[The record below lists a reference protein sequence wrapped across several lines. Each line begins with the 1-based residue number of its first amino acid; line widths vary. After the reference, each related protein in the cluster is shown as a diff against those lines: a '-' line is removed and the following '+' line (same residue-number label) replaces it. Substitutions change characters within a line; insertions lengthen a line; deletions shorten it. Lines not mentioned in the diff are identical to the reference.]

1 MRLLAK
7 SKVRSMAVIL
17 AGFVAIG
24 SSSAAMAQSSPDS
37 EKLQTAQSSPGLVKF
52 QKEQAAANANTVT
65 IMAAGR
71 SGTYIKLVEDLQN
84 VLDDTRGND
93 LRILPVIGRGGAQ
106 NMRDILMLKGVDM
119 GLTESGYFAYFKNR
133 DPQLYGNVD
142 RVIHYIAKLYNAEF
156 HVMARKNIRSLEQ
169 LRGQKVNFWK
179 PLSATDIGSQTV
191 FRILGIDVEPVY
203 LDQDLATLK
212 LKNGEIAAMARM
224 AGSPLPAFTGIKPED
239 NLHFV
244 PLTDPQNPNPNYTKL
259 LEVYLPAKLT
269 SEAYPAVIP
278 QGQAVQTVATSV
290 VLATYAWPKGT
301 ERYRRVARFVDRFF
315 SNFQE
320 LRQEPRN
327 PKWRSINLAAQV
339 PGWTRFAAAE
349 EWLAT
354 NRNAPSSDLKTAFN
368 RFLTTFQQSTGVQD
382 ISDQQRQELFNEFV
396 RWYNTQR

>member
-1 MRLLAK
+1 MRLLER
-7 SKVRSMAVIL
+7 SKVRVTAVVL
-17 AGFVAIG
+17 AFFVALG
-24 SSSAAMAQSSPDS
+24 SAGAAMAQSSPDS
-37 EKLQTAQSSPGLVKF
+37 AKLQTAQSSPGSAKF
-52 QKEQAAANANTVT
+52 QKESAAANANTVT

-133 DPQLYGNVD
+133 DQQLYGNVD

-156 HVMARKNIRSLEQ
+156 HVMARRDIRSLEQ
-169 LRGQKVNFWK
+169 LRGKKVNFWK

-224 AGSPLPAFTGIKPED
+224 AGSPLPAFTGIKPGD
-239 NLHFV
+239 GLHFV
-244 PLTDPQNPNPNYTKL
+244 PLTDPQNPNPNYAKL
-259 LEVYLPAKLT
+259 LEVYLPATLKA
-269 SEAYPAVIP
+269 EAYPAVVP
-278 QGQAVQTVATSV
+278 PGQVVRTVATSV

-315 SNFQE
+315 SNFE
-320 LRQEPRN
+320 KLRQEPRN
-327 PKWRSINLAAQV
+327 PKWRSINLAAKV

-354 NRNAPSSDLKTAFN
+354 NRNAPASDLKTAFN

>member
-1 MRLLAK
+1 
-7 SKVRSMAVIL
+7 
-17 AGFVAIG
+17 
-24 SSSAAMAQSSPDS
+24 MAQP
-37 EKLQTAQSSPGLVKF
+37 APGGAKF

-84 VLDDTRGND
+84 VLDDTQGND

-106 NMRDILMLKGVDM
+106 NMRDVLMLRGVDM
-119 GLTESGYFAYFKNR
+119 GLTESGYFAYFQNR
-133 DPQLYGNVD
+133 DPQLYRNIN
-142 RVIHYIAKLYNAEF
+142 RVIQYIAKLYNAEF
-156 HVMARKNIRSLEQ
+156 HVMARKDIRSIEQ

-203 LDQDLATLK
+203 FDQDLATLK

-244 PLTDPQNPNPNYTKL
+244 PLTDPQNPNPNYQKL
-259 LEVYLPAKLT
+259 LEVYLPATLK
-269 SEAYPAVIP
+269 SDAYPAVIP
-278 QGQAVQTVATSV
+278 QGRTVQTVATSV

-301 ERYRRVARFVDRFF
+301 ERYRRVARFVNRFF
-315 SNFQE
+315 DNFE
-320 LRQEPRN
+320 KLRQEPRN
-327 PKWRSINLAAQV
+327 PKWRSINLAAEV
-339 PGWTRFAAAE
+339 PGWTRFSAAE

-354 NRNAPSSDLKTAFN
+354 NSNAPASELKTAFN
-368 RFLTTFQQSTGVQD
+368 RFLSTFQQSTGVRD
-382 ISDQQRQELFNEFV
+382 ISDQQREQLFDEFV

>member
-1 MRLLAK
+1 MRSLESARVRGAAFSLACLIAFGIAED
-7 SKVRSMAVIL
+7 AV
-17 AGFVAIG
+17 
-24 SSSAAMAQSSPDS
+24 
-37 EKLQTAQSSPGLVKF
+37 AQSSPGNAKF
-52 QKEQAAANANTVT
+52 QREQAAANANTVT

-84 VLDDTRGND
+84 VLDDTRGNE

-106 NMRDILMLKGVDM
+106 NMRDVLMLKGVDM

-133 DPQLYGNVD
+133 DPELYNNIN

-156 HVMARKNIRSLEQ
+156 HVMARKDIRSIEQ
-169 LRGQKVNFWK
+169 LRGKKVNFWK

-191 FRILGIDVEPVY
+191 FRILGVDVEPVY
-203 LDQDLATLK
+203 LDQELATFK

-224 AGSPLPAFTGIKPED
+224 AGSPLPAFTGITPED
-239 NLHFV
+239 DLHFV
-244 PLTDPQNPNPNYTKL
+244 PLTDPQNPNPNYQKL
-259 LEVYLPAKLT
+259 LAVYLPATLK

-278 QGQAVQTVATSV
+278 EGQSVQTVATSV

-301 ERYRRVARFVDRFF
+301 ERYRRVARFVTRFF
-315 SNFQE
+315 DNFE
-320 LRQEPRN
+320 KLRQEPRN
-327 PKWRSINLAAQV
+327 PKWRSINLAAEV

-354 NRNAPSSDLKTAFN
+354 NSNAPASELKTAFN
-368 RFLTTFQQSTGVQD
+368 RFLSTFQQSTGVRN
-382 ISDQQRQELFNEFV
+382 ISNQQREQLFEEFV